1 MGILSSFFSLFQDK
15 REILDLDCFEDELAF
30 RISWDPLVGGGTNFC
45 THRLQKTS
53 GLMNNSIEFKPT
65 FIAYLASI
73 SFAVLGLIAFLVT
86 LSSGS
91 MESGALAL
99 IALALLGFGLWS
111 LRDLVKQKSSFSSS
125 SRVFY
130 KNTKSCGFDN
140 ICAIQLL
147 REYVGQNKHSY
158 YSYELN
164 LVCINGERINIVDH
178 GALHAIREDA
188 SILADYLS
196 IPVWDAIDFRIS
208 DSDSDQA
215 LKIEVLRNNLF
226 G

>member
-15 REILDLDCFEDELAF
+15 REILDLESFEDELAF

-65 FIAYLASI
+65 FIAYLVSI
-73 SFAVLGLIAFLVT
+73 SFAVIGLIAI

-91 MESGALAL
+91 SGSGAL
-99 IALALLGFGLWS
+99 IALAPLGFGLWS

-125 SRVFY
+125 SRVFC

-147 REYVGQNKHSY
+147 REYVSGNKNSY

-196 IPVWDAIDFRIS
+196 VPVWDAIDFRIP
-208 DSDSDQA
+208 DSGSDQD
-215 LKIEVLRNNLF
+215 LKTEVLRNNL